1 MKEHIRRYHTNSY
14 YELQCEYCVY
24 QCGVRHQLHCMYML
38 YDTVTKYSTDHI
50 GGVMISV
57 LASSAVDRGF
67 ESRYS

>member
-38 YDTVTKYSTDHI
+38 YDTVTKYSTNHI
-50 GGVMISV
+50 GGEKFHMNLTSISGH
-57 LASSAVDRGF
+57 LF
-67 ESRYS
+67 